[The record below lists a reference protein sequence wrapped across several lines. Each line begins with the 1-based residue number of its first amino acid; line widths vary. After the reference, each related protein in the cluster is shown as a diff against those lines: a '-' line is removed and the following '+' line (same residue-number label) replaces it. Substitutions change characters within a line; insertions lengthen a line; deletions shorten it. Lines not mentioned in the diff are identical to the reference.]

1 MVTRDAAISEAQS
14 FINECK
20 RNGLS
25 FKKVLLFGS
34 YAEDKA
40 HEWSDIDLLMISDQ
54 FTGNIFHDLKLF
66 SKINIK
72 YPQIEAHPYS
82 YKHFIEGNDFIN
94 EISKTG
100 SVIV

>member
-1 MVTRDAAISEAQS
+1 MVTRDIAISKARS
-14 FINECK
+14 FIDECR

-25 FKKVLLFGS
+25 FEKVLLFGS

-54 FTGNIFHDLKLF
+54 FTDNIFDNLKLF

-72 YPQIEAHPYS
+72 YPEIEAHPYS
-82 YKHFIEGNDFIN
+82 TRHFIEGNDFMN
-94 EISKTG
+94 EILKT
-100 SVIV
+100 SIVLE

>member
-1 MVTRDAAISEAQS
+1 MVTRDAAISEAES
-14 FINECK
+14 FIDECK
-20 RNGLS
+20 RIGLS

-40 HEWSDIDLLMISDQ
+40 HEWSDIDLLLISDQ
-54 FTGNIFHDLKLF
+54 FTGNIFDDLKLF

-82 YKHFIEGNDFIN
+82 YRHFIEGNYFIN
-94 EISKTG
+94 EISKSG
-100 SVIV
+100 IVIV